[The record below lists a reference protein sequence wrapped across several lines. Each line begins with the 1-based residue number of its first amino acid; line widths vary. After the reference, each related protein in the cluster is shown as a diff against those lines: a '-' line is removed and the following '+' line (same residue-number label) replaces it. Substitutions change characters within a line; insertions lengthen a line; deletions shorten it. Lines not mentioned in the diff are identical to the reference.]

1 MLVALIGFS
10 LLLQVNSIA
19 GQGYQVYGSGDVQV
33 IYPSS
38 SQVQVIG
45 GGGLRPFF
53 RRGLGNIIRNLTI
66 SANATSQ
73 NDQVISLLGSG
84 NISLSGNQN
93 SGNGPLRNL
102 LRTLFGRQPNV
113 QYVNLNGRGF
123 NDRLQTPKYWSG
135 IPSYASPVLLPRSR
149 VKVMR
154 QGNPRR
160 ILVRNLQTSQSQMTN
175 VVTYRIPVLEND
187 WQYDTTY
194 VE

>member
-1 MLVALIGFS
+1 MLVALIGFT
-10 LLLQVNSIA
+10 LLLQLNSIA

-53 RRGLGNIIRNLTI
+53 RGGLGNIIRNLTI
-66 SANATSQ
+66 TANASSQ
-73 NDQVISLLGSG
+73 NDQLVSLLGSG

-113 QYVNLNGRGF
+113 QYVNVGGRGF
-123 NDRLQTPKYWSG
+123 NDRPRAAQYWRDVQ
-135 IPSYASPVLLPRSR
+135 SYASPVLLPRSR
-149 VKVMR
+149 VKVVR

-175 VVTYRIPVLEND
+175 VVTYRIPVPENE
-187 WQYDTTY
+187 WQ
-194 VE
+194 VSGL